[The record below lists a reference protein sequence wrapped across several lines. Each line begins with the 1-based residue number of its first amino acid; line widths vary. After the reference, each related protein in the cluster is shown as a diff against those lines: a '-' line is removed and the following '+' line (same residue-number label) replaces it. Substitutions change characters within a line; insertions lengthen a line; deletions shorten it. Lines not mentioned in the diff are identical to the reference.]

1 VLKEQDRARDF
12 SITTDEGK
20 HKQLAAK
27 FVGVLQVSLNLWS
40 RSLTDQLM
48 AHSEAI
54 ENICSVC

>member
-1 VLKEQDRARDF
+1 MLKEQDRARDF

-54 ENICSVC
+54 ESVC